1 MTVTL
6 TDRGNP
12 APTVVSY
19 EPRGAAR
26 ALFKCRDQEVMLDGP
41 AGTGKSLAALY
52 RLHLAAL
59 KHPGIKCLIVR
70 KTAVSLT
77 STTLR
82 SFEEKVAAEALSHK
96 IVKWFGGNMHEPAA
110 YRYSNGS
117 RIVVGGMDKPDKIM
131 SSEYDLAFADE
142 GTELTIE
149 DWEKIGTR
157 LRNGRLPRPE
167 QQIIAC
173 NPAHPKH
180 WLNQRAN
187 NGKITRLISRHAD
200 NPAYVNADGTLTER
214 GTVYLARLDNL
225 TGVRKLRLR
234 DGVWAAADGLI
245 YENWDPAV
253 HVVDRFP
260 IPHDWPRYWGVD
272 FGHTHPFVLQ
282 CWAMD
287 PDGRLILYRE
297 IFHTKRLVEDHAKQ
311 IIRLVTEPVPDLP
324 EGADPGDDDPLTAV
338 DQGRRRWTEP
348 VPVAVICDHD
358 AEGRATLEKHTGLS
372 TTPAHKAVLEG
383 IEAVEVRQ
391 RLAGDGRPR
400 IMIMRDS
407 VVERD
412 PELTAAFRPACT
424 EEEIP
429 GYVWAIKPGSGDLKE
444 EPLKEQDDGVDT
456 MRYVVAECDLGVRP
470 GLRFF

>member
-1 MTVTL
+1 MTTTL
-6 TDRGNP
+6 QSGPP
-12 APTVVSY
+12 ATVVSY
-19 EPRGAAR
+19 EPRGAGR
-26 ALFKCRDQEVMLDGP
+26 ALFSCRDQEVMLDGP

-59 KHPGIKCLIVR
+59 KHPKIKCLIVR
-70 KTAVSLT
+70 KTAKSLT

-82 SFEEKVAAEALSHK
+82 TFEEKVAAEAIKHR
-96 IVKWFGGNMHEPAA
+96 VVRWFGGNAHEPAA
-110 YRYSNGS
+110 YRYTNGS
-117 RIVVGGMDKPDKIM
+117 RIVVGGMDAPDKIM

-142 GTELTIE
+142 GTELTID

-173 NPAHPKH
+173 NPSHPKH

-187 NGKITRLISRHAD
+187 NGKITRLVSRHSD

-214 GTVYLARLDNL
+214 GAVYLGRLANL
-225 TGVRKLRLR
+225 TGVRRHRLL
-234 DGVWAAADGLI
+234 DGKWAAADGLI
-245 YENWDPAV
+245 YEDWDPAV
-253 HVVDRFP
+253 HLVDHFP
-260 IPHDWPRYWGVD
+260 IPWDWPRYWGVD

-282 CWAMD
+282 CWAVD

-297 IFHTKRLVEDHAKQ
+297 IFHTKRLVEDHARQ
-311 IIRLVTEPVPDLP
+311 ILRLVTEPVPDLP
-324 EGADPGDDDPLTAV
+324 DDADPGDQDPLRAV
-338 DQGRRRWTEP
+338 DEGRRRWTEP
-348 VPVAVICDHD
+348 VPMALVCDHD

-372 TTPAHKAVLEG
+372 TTAAHKAVTEG
-383 IEAVEVRQ
+383 IEAFQ
-391 RLAGDGRPR
+391 ARLRVAGDGRPR
-400 IMIMRDS
+400 MMIMRDA

-412 PELTAAFRPACT
+412 PELVAAARPACT
-424 EEEIP
+424 EEEVT

-444 EPLKEQDDGVDT
+444 EPLKELDDGMDT
-456 MRYVVAECDLGVRP
+456 ARYVVAEIDLGVSP